1 MNEEERTEL
10 GKRARS
16 IIRSW
21 EGDGYDNAREAWLD
35 VDAVLEQRQY
45 LDLEVALQLD
55 DIQSEAARMVTRAH
69 LGE

>member
-1 MNEEERTEL
+1 MNEEERAAL
-10 GKRARS
+10 SRRARS

-45 LDLEVALQLD
+45 LELEVVLQLD
-55 DIQSEAARMVTRAH
+55 DIQSEAARAVARAH